1 MLDCYA
7 KTTFSVYVECCRHT
21 KLQLSGLTQY
31 QVCKLCELYKNAC
44 IPVEQMVTFEQLL
57 KEILKLELGGNL
69 ISIGY
74 STPVLS
80 LQLHSILS
88 NSSVFK

>member
-1 MLDCYA
+1 MLDCICKGYV
-7 KTTFSVYVECCRHT
+7 SVYVECYRHMT
-21 KLQLSGLTQY
+21 LQLSGLTQY
-31 QVCKLCELYKNAC
+31 QVCKLCELYKNVC

-57 KEILKLELGGNL
+57 KEILKLGLGGNL

-80 LQLHSILS
+80 LQLHSVLS